1 MRGCEG
7 GWGQM
12 PACAAV
18 VPVPFLVIRA
28 MPAPA
33 SATAAPT
40 RKALCI
46 PAVNVAW
53 LIWVITSAACA
64 GVLGVTGATPTETA
78 LLTWAYWLAVSAGRW
93 AACQLA

>member
-1 MRGCEG
+1 
-7 GWGQM
+7 
-12 PACAAV
+12 
-18 VPVPFLVIRA
+18 

-53 LIWVITSAACA
+53 LIWVITPAALA
-64 GVLGVTGATPTETA
+64 GVPEGTGATPTETA
-78 LLTWAYWLAVSAGRW
+78 LLTWA
-93 AACQLA
+93 